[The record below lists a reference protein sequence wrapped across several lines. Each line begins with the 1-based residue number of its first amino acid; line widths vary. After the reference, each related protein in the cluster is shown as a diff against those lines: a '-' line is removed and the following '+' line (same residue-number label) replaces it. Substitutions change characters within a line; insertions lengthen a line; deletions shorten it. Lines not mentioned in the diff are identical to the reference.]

1 MTSSIT
7 SVIPVLDELA
17 NTLDRAFWEVS
28 SIKAKDAIYDCA
40 NAINKELLEL
50 NKLSI
55 QDHDLDYEPISH
67 DFKAMSRRLPI
78 FRKHLD
84 DYIMRMSTLEMLDH
98 AISSTIQVTH
108 QAPAQKQLIN

>member
-1 MTSSIT
+1 MTFPIAT
-7 SVIPVLDELA
+7 VIPVLDELA
-17 NTLDRAFWEVS
+17 NTLDRAYWEVS

-55 QDHDLDYEPISH
+55 QDHDLVYEPISH

-98 AISSTIQVTH
+98 AISSTIQAT
-108 QAPAQKQLIN
+108 QQSPIKQ